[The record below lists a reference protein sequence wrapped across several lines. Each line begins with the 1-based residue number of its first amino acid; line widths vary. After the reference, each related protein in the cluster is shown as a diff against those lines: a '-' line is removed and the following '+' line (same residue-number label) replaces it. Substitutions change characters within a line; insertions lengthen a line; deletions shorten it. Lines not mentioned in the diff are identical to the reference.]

1 MLCDAKPITIQPVPQ
16 LLHMHNHSSSTTYM
30 FTASRSAMLLCSWT
44 MASSIARYLCGVHAV
59 LFAVE
64 SIILL
69 PSNCCF
75 SLVLT
80 SNSIARLYVAQWM
93 VLSMA
98 CT

>member
-16 LLHMHNHSSSTTYM
+16 LLHMHNDCSSYM
-30 FTASRSAMLLCSWT
+30 FAASAMLVCSWT
-44 MASSIARYLCGVHAV
+44 MASCRYLCGVHAV
-59 LFAVE
+59 LFAVG

-80 SNSIARLYVAQWM
+80 SNSIARLFVAQ
-93 VLSMA
+93 
-98 CT
+98 